1 MANEGQKL
9 GRAPYYL
16 AYDAGGTMTDCVIV
30 DADGNVAL
38 GKSLT
43 DYDDESE
50 SFAESTRDASTD
62 GGHDVKSV
70 LANSEAVIY
79 AGTIMLNTILSYSGQ
94 RVGMIVSRGMED
106 YLTQQRG
113 EGSWLGLSYADR
125 LHSVTHYNKDPYVAR
140 ERVLGIT
147 ERIDG
152 FGNIVIPLRED
163 ELREKVAKLID
174 LGSEVIGIVFLYSAL
189 NSVHEKR
196 AAVIAAEVIAELGSK
211 VPLVVSS
218 ELAPTL
224 KEYTRLTSVV
234 LQAYAAEPSREQF
247 LKVQD
252 SARANGFK
260 KEVQTL
266 LAHGGVAAISHP
278 RLYES
283 FVAGPTGGI
292 LGAKFIGELL
302 GLENIVATD
311 VGGTSFDVG
320 IIRGGIVPVQREP
333 VVLHNRISLPM
344 VETVSIGAGTGSEL
358 VLNPVSGRLNI
369 GPKSAGAAAGL
380 CFRHPRLTVTDVN
393 VALGYLNP
401 DYFLGGSVQLDPEKA
416 TQGVKALAAEFG
428 KSGEE
433 FGAGVLEVLHES
445 FRQHLTAMVLGRG
458 HSAADYTLFAYGG
471 GGPMH
476 LPGIVEGMGFEK
488 VLTFPFAAVF
498 SAFGILTTDR
508 IHRYH
513 QAVVAA
519 VPPGGDTTSMYIK
532 NVACESL
539 KAGFAQLR
547 ERALEDMVKGD
558 NAEKDV
564 TFQYYAYVRYA
575 NQIYDFEVPLS
586 SERFDEVSD
595 LDRLV
600 EEFEGVYTTLYPVAA
615 RHPDAGY
622 LVMELALTA
631 AIATPRP
638 VLPRYELDDKIPDEA
653 RKPGRQAYCQGEWMP
668 FDIYD
673 MEHLKA
679 GNVVAGP
686 AVIEDPATTL
696 ILPPDHQA
704 RFDEHRFIWYEKKD

>member
-1 MANEGQKL
+1 MANEGRKL
-9 GRAPYYL
+9 VREPYFL

-30 DADGNVAL
+30 DSDGNVAL

-43 DYDDESE
+43 DYHDESE
-50 SFAESTRDASTD
+50 SFLESTQDASAD
-62 GGHDVKSV
+62 GGHDIKTV
-70 LANSEAVIY
+70 LAGSEAVIY
-79 AGTIMLNTILSYSGQ
+79 AGTIMLNTILSYAGQ

-140 ERVLGIT
+140 ERVMGIT

-152 FGNIVIPLRED
+152 FGNIVIPLREE
-163 ELREKVAKLID
+163 ELRQKVAQLIG

-189 NSVHEKR
+189 NPVHEQR
-196 AAVIAAEVIAELGSK
+196 AKAIAAEVIAEHGSDI
-211 VPLVVSS
+211 PLVVSS

-234 LQAYAAEPSREQF
+234 IQAYAAEPSREQF
-247 LKVQD
+247 RRVQE
-252 SARANGFK
+252 SARANGFSH
-260 KEVQTL
+260 EVQTL
-266 LAHGGVAAISHP
+266 LAHGGVANISHP

-302 GLENIVATD
+302 GLENVVATD

-320 IIRGGIVPVQREP
+320 IIRGGIIPVQREP

-369 GPKSAGAAAGL
+369 GPKSAGASAGL

-401 DYFLGGSVQLDPEKA
+401 DYFLGGSVRLDPERA

-428 KSGEE
+428 KDADE

-458 HSAADYTLFAYGG
+458 HSASDYTLFAYGG

-476 LPGIVEGMGFEK
+476 LSGICQGMGFEK

-519 VPPGGDTTSMYIK
+519 VPPGGDPVSTGIK
-532 NVACESL
+532 QAALGSL

-547 ERALEDMVKGD
+547 ERALTDVVKGD
-558 NAEKDV
+558 VAEDAV
-564 TFQYYAYVRYA
+564 AFQYYAYVRYA

-586 SERFDEVSD
+586 SERFDELSD

-600 EEFEGVYTTLYPVAA
+600 AEFEGVYGTLYPAAA
-615 RHPDAGY
+615 RHPEAGY

-631 AIATPRP
+631 AVASPRP
-638 VLPRYELDDKIPDEA
+638 ALPRFALEDKIPDEA
-653 RKPGRQAYCQGEWMP
+653 RKPGRRAYCEGEWMP
-668 FDIYD
+668 FDIYE
-673 MEHLKA
+673 MERLKA
-679 GNVVAGP
+679 GNVVRGP

-696 ILPPDHQA
+696 ILPPDRQA
-704 RFDEHRFIWYEKKD
+704 RFDEHRFIWYEQRT